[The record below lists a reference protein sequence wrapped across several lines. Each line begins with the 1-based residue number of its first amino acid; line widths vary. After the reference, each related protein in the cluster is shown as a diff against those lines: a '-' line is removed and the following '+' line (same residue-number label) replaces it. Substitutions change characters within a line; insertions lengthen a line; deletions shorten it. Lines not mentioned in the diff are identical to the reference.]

1 MNNLLKYAIA
11 GFATGFLIVAITLN
25 LRLDAKTQ
33 IILNRM
39 DTLVTV
45 VHDTV
50 RVVETVHDTIRETK
64 YVTSTVYSNA
74 VPSRLDT
81 FEVHQ
86 GSTSLNIEF
95 TDSFMEFGDV
105 KEYKIL
111 CNGSLYDKPLEDGD
125 TITECNGEWLIR
137 IKGER

>member
-50 RVVETVHDTIRETK
+50 RVVETVHDTIHETK

-81 FEVHQ
+81 F
-86 GSTSLNIEF
+86 
-95 TDSFMEFGDV
+95 
-105 KEYKIL
+105 
-111 CNGSLYDKPLEDGD
+111 
-125 TITECNGEWLIR
+125 
-137 IKGER
+137 

>member
-25 LRLDAKTQ
+25 LRLDTKTQ

-50 RVVETVHDTIRETK
+50 RVVNTVYDTIRETK

-74 VPSRLDT
+74 VPTRLDT
-81 FEVHQ
+81 FEVHK
-86 GSTSLNIEF
+86 GSTSVELQF
-95 TDSFMEFGDV
+95 TDSFMDFGDV
-105 KEYKIL
+105 TEYKIL
-111 CNGSLYDKPLEDGD
+111 CNGNLYTKTDDDGD
-125 TITECNGEWLIR
+125 DLTNCNGEWLIR